1 MRFQPLSKE
10 ELDKQ
15 KGLLNPGD
23 ADFEIM
29 SAEETKSKAGN
40 PMLKL
45 QFRVWDS
52 NSKEGV
58 VFDYLTPN
66 AQWKIRNFLES
77 IDKLRLYGQG
87 EVNPMDLEYSSG
99 KCVLYIHKDKSGQ
112 YGDTIKVKDYFFSK
126 DREVSLSDKLG
137 EIPF

>member
-45 QFRVWDS
+45 QLRVWDS

-112 YGDTIKVKDYFFSK
+112 YGDTIKVKDYFFPK

>member
-45 QFRVWDS
+45 QLRVWDS

-87 EVNPMDLEYSSG
+87 EVNPVDLEYSSG

-112 YGDTIKVKDYFFSK
+112 YGDTIKVKDYFYAFP
-126 DREVSLSDKLG
+126 EACVVFYVVSC
-137 EIPF
+137 F